1 MKANQ
6 IIRKLQEQL
15 KQEQNK
21 ANLRGKIAAE
31 QVTEIMK
38 LVWVT
43 HQRKDDLKT
52 FKSNLNVEFG
62 FLPKL

>member
-21 ANLRGKIAAE
+21 ANLRGKIAGE
-31 QVTEIMK
+31 QVTQIIKIYRIK
-38 LVWVT
+38 LNWVT
-43 HQRKDDLKT
+43 HTK
-52 FKSNLNVEFG
+52 KSLSGNL
-62 FLPKL
+62 

>member
-21 ANLRGKIAAE
+21 ANLRGKIAGE
-31 QVTEIMK
+31 QVTQIIK
-38 LVWVT
+38 IYRIKFYWVI
-43 HQRKDDLKT
+43 HKERSIWKPL
-52 FKSNLNVEFG
+52 NLS
-62 FLPKL
+62 

>member
-21 ANLRGKIAAE
+21 ATLRGKIAAE
-31 QVTEIMK
+31 QVTESMK
-38 LVWVT
+38 IY
-43 HQRKDDLKT
+43 KI
-52 FKSNLNVEFG
+52 
-62 FLPKL
+62 KLI

>member
-21 ANLRGKIAAE
+21 ATLRGKIAAE
-31 QVTEIMK
+31 QVTESMK
-38 LVWVT
+38 IYKIKLIWVT
-43 HQRKDDLKT
+43 LKEKT
-52 FKSNLNVEFG
+52 TLKPLNLI
-62 FLPKL
+62 

>member
-21 ANLRGKIAAE
+21 ANLRGKIAGE
-31 QVTEIMK
+31 QVTQIIKIYRIK
-38 LVWVT
+38 LNWVI
-43 HQRKDDLKT
+43 HKE
-52 FKSNLNVEFG
+52 KSIWKPLNLI
-62 FLPKL
+62 

>member
-21 ANLRGKIAAE
+21 ATLRGKIAAE
-31 QVTEIMK
+31 QVTERLKIYKIK
-38 LVWVT
+38 LIWVT
-43 HQRKDDLKT
+43 HKEKTTLKPL
-52 FKSNLNVEFG
+52 NLI
-62 FLPKL
+62 